1 MIQLVTRWSNI
12 NSGTYNLDGIE
23 RYAADVQRE
32 FASLGAQMSR
42 IPLAPQEVIDL
53 TGNVA
58 QVPLA
63 DAIRF
68 TQRADAPFKIFLCI
82 HLDTVFAPEH
92 PFQAPKRIDART
104 LRGPGVADAKGGL
117 VVMLT
122 ALRALERSE
131 LAGNIGWDVLLNTD
145 EEIGSPGSAPLLLEA
160 AKQNQVG
167 LVFEPAL
174 PDGSLVGARKGS
186 GNFTLIVRGREAHA
200 GRDFHLGRS
209 AILALTEFIARL
221 DAVQHDL
228 PGVSINCGRV
238 DGGGAVNV
246 VPALAIGR
254 FNIRVTHP
262 QDQLA
267 VERHFQQLIDS
278 ITRQREGI
286 SMQLHGGFHSPPKPL
301 DPRSIRLFETL
312 EVCGRELGLKLEV
325 HPGGGTCDGN
335 RLAVAGLPVVDTLGP
350 RGGHLHSDQ
359 EYILADSLPERAKLT
374 ASLLLR
380 IASGTMK
387 F

>member
-1 MIQLVTRWSNI
+1 MIQVVTRWSKI
-12 NSGTYNLDGIE
+12 NSGTYNIEGIE
-23 RYAADVQRE
+23 RYAAEVQSE
-32 FASLGAQMSR
+32 FASLGAESSR

-68 TQRADAPFKIFLCI
+68 TKRTDAPVRIFLCI
-82 HLDTVFAPEH
+82 HLDTVYSPEH
-92 PFQAPKRIDART
+92 PFQVPKKIDART

-131 LAGNIGWDVLLNTD
+131 QAENVGWEVLLNTD
-145 EEIGSPGSAPLLLEA
+145 EEIGSPGSAPLLLDA
-160 AKQNQVG
+160 AKRNHVG

-209 AILALTEFIARL
+209 AILALAEFITRL
-221 DAVQHDL
+221 DAAQHDL
-228 PGVSINCGRV
+228 PGVSINCGRI

-254 FNIRVTHP
+254 LNIRVTHP
-262 QDQLA
+262 QDQVA
-267 VERHFQQLIDS
+267 VERCIKELIDS
-278 ITRQREGI
+278 ITKQREGI
-286 SMQLHGGFHSPPKPL
+286 TMRLHGGFHSPPKPL
-301 DPRSIRLFETL
+301 DPRSIKLFDVL
-312 EVCGRELGLKLEV
+312 EECGKDLGLKLEV

-359 EYILADSLPERAKLT
+359 EYILTDSLAERAKLT
-374 ASLLLR
+374 ASLLMRLT
-380 IASGTMK
+380 SGTLR